1 MTDKNNQ
8 DKKKKNAQL
17 YLDMQMINQ
26 QIVQTQKQIQTIE
39 ESVNELM
46 IAVQGLDEFKDI
58 KQGKEILVPVVGGIF
73 AKAELKESKELI
85 VNIGSDTAV
94 TKSVDDVKNMLNKQ
108 VEGMQNT
115 QQKLIEN
122 LQEFSIKAKDI
133 ENKLT
138 ELSKENV

>member
-1 MTDKNNQ
+1 MTDKDNQ

-26 QIVQTQKQIQTIE
+26 QLLQTQKQIQTIE

-73 AKAELKESKELI
+73 AKAELKENKELI

-138 ELSKENV
+138 KLSKENV